1 MENVMADKISK
12 DDTAVVDIV
21 ANLDYAT
28 IEDRVMS
35 LDVLTVQ
42 KPSEETVEEVANFYK
57 RKAAE
62 AYGCPIEEVTPEM
75 RRAAKLALWRL
86 YYTPD
91 MPRGT
96 K

>member
-1 MENVMADKISK
+1 MTDKISK

-35 LDVLTVQ
+35 LDVLTIQ
-42 KPSEETVEEVANFYK
+42 KPSGEIVEEIADFYK

-62 AYGCPIEEVTPEM
+62 AYGCPIEEVTPTM
-75 RRAAKLALWRL
+75 RQQAKLALWRL